1 MLVWEARWLALGKET
16 ISHRYMLAPVVVAL
30 PWAVVTVEMVAARME
45 KSNWPERWMTVT
57 KKWSVIGRRS
67 PVTGHQWST
76 LILAMIAMILAAKTV
91 KPQRLDK
98 LSIKEAGT
106 WIAAQELKDPVIV
119 ADDGRIAFYAKGR
132 ILPTND
138 TLEEKKLHEETQII
152 RNIIHWAPSKK
163 VRFVFL
169 KCGLYGEAKTGVLAS
184 DVVKQIKEWRSPHGN
199 AYTLLQLKITR
210 E

>member
-1 MLVWEARWLALGKET
+1 M
-16 ISHRYMLAPVVVAL
+16 
-30 PWAVVTVEMVAARME
+30 
-45 KSNWPERWMTVT
+45 
-57 KKWSVIGRRS
+57 
-67 PVTGHQWST
+67 
-76 LILAMIAMILAAKTV
+76 
-91 KPQRLDK
+91 DK
-98 LSIKEAGT
+98 LPIKEAGT
-106 WIAAQELKDPVIV
+106 WIAAQDLKDPVIV

-138 TLEEKKLHEETQII
+138 TLEEKTLHEQNQII

-169 KCGLYGEAKTGVLAS
+169 KGGLYGEAKTGVLAS

-199 AYTLLQLKITR
+199 AYTLLQLKTTR